1 MPRRIAVSIDL
12 DELGRPVSH
21 YWSRQHGV
29 TEARRSLV
37 AIAEKG
43 LHDAASAGY
52 GHPPALTS
60 YLWSPDADAR
70 VVRPSTPSV
79 DPFHS
84 MLACADWL
92 AASAIPLGDAVVW
105 RYGYASYH
113 NTPVGWRSG
122 HAQGQAIRLF
132 LRVADATNDEKW
144 RDLAV
149 RAVKAYGIP
158 VDQGGFTLDLGRRR
172 WWFAKF
178 ADTMSTEQFVLN
190 GMLFALRGLADA
202 ADAGIAEATV
212 PLRRG
217 ARAVRALLPRFDAP
231 AGSLYDLAGKRASAH
246 YHRIQTELLGE
257 LPSTT
262 RSRRLRVLERR
273 WRAVD
278 VEGAQGGVWESH
290 AVT

>member
-1 MPRRIAVSIDL
+1 VPRRIAVSIDL

-21 YWSRQHGV
+21 YWTHEHGV
-29 TEARRSLV
+29 TETRRSIV

-43 LHDAASAGY
+43 LHDAAIAGY
-52 GHPPALTS
+52 DHSPALTS
-60 YLWSPDADAR
+60 YLWSLNADAR
-70 VVRPSTPSV
+70 VASPSTPSV
-79 DPFHS
+79 DPMHS
-84 MLACADWL
+84 MLACAEWL
-92 AASAIPLGDAVVW
+92 AASATPLGDAVVW

-113 NTPVGWRSG
+113 NTSEGWRSG

-132 LRVADATNDEKW
+132 LRVADATKCEKW

-149 RAVKAYGIP
+149 QAVKAYGIS

-178 ADTMSTEQFVLN
+178 ADSESTERFVLN
-190 GMLFALRGLADA
+190 GMLFALRGLVDA
-202 ADAGIAEATV
+202 ADAGIPEARV

-246 YHRIQTELLGE
+246 YHRIQTELLSE
-257 LPSTT
+257 LPTTT
-262 RSRRLRVLERR
+262 RSRRLRALERR

-278 VEGAQGGVWESH
+278 VEGARGGVWESNPV
-290 AVT
+290 A